1 MSVFDKR
8 ARARAAGLMCA
19 AAVGLMPSTAQAAC
33 DFTAVKQQIDAVL
46 ERDAEKFR
54 REVRSGMDSLE
65 VVNSLVSAAMRD
77 KIDICRFEASEY
89 LARRG
94 FPPGGH

>member
-1 MSVFDKR
+1 MRYRNNRVR
-8 ARARAAGLMCA
+8 ARKGALLVAVAAFLCVPA
-19 AAVGLMPSTAQAAC
+19 YAAC
-33 DFTAVKQQIDAVL
+33 DFATVKQQIDAVL

-54 REVRSGMDSLE
+54 REVRSGTDSLE
-65 VVNSLVSAAMRD
+65 AVNSLVSAPMRE

-89 LARRG
+89 LAKRG